1 MKRNLQS
8 RVETVVPVEDR
19 EGQLA
24 LKQILD
30 VQLADRRSAWDMQ
43 SDGSYSQRMPAA
55 GDDPRGSQEIL
66 VDLAQNRARAAGRK
80 KLQGRAG
87 RRRLRA

>member
-1 MKRNLQS
+1 
-8 RVETVVPVEDR
+8 
-19 EGQLA
+19 
-24 LKQILD
+24 
-30 VQLADRRSAWDMQ
+30 MQ
-43 SDGSYSQRMPAA
+43 SDGTYSQRMPAA